1 MVISVTNFSSSPGL
15 LKGKEGKRQYSS
27 ILTFRCF
34 IMMTQRNKMSLLRK
48 MIFNENSHLNMA
60 GRGPNNEKSFHFCLL
75 GSGDL
80 SQFHEVY
87 FGLTPGQ

>member
-1 MVISVTNFSSSPGL
+1 
-15 LKGKEGKRQYSS
+15 
-27 ILTFRCF
+27 
-34 IMMTQRNKMSLLRK
+34 MMTQRNKMSLLRK
-48 MIFNENSHLNMA
+48 MKFNEYSHLNMA
-60 GRGPNNEKSFHFCLL
+60 GRGPNNEKRVKTYLFVL